1 MTATCHNTAV
11 AVGYQGHSGRCYWG
25 PHVTIQLWLLAIKG
39 ILVDVRGGHMT
50 ATCHNTAVAVGYQ
63 GHSGR
68 C

>member
-11 AVGYQGHSGRCYWG
+11 AVGYQGHSGRC
-25 PHVTIQLWLLAIKG
+25 Q
-39 ILVDVRGGHMT
+39 GGHMT